1 MILTSETIYSAEN
14 YQCLHDTIKALLK
27 PQGTT
32 YPFNN
37 SAEGP
42 QTSIVG
48 LRTEKVLVFQNQHIS
63 WILVLT

>member
-27 PQGTT
+27 LQGTT
-32 YPFNN
+32 YPLNN

-42 QTSIVG
+42 QKSIVG